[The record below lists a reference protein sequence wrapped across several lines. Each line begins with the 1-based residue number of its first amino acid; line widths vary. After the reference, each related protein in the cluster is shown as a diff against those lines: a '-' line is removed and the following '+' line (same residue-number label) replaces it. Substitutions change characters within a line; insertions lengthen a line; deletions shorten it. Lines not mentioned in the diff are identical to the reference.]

1 MKALIEQLPK
11 VELHVHIE
19 GTLAP
24 ERMLMLA
31 DQNEVRLPYE
41 NLKAVQEAYNF
52 DSLQSFLDLYYL
64 GASVLITELDFYHL
78 MRDYLNDAIEQN
90 IVHCEVMFDPQT
102 HLARGIGFGVFMPGF
117 IRAMREV
124 YDESGLT
131 VQLILCFLRDLPEA
145 DALKTLDLA
154 LPYLS
159 DVTGV
164 GLDSAEVGHPPL
176 KFERAFLAARKL
188 GLRPVAH
195 AGEEGSSDMIAQA
208 LDVLR
213 VERIDHGVACVED
226 EALRRRLIDERIP
239 LTMCPLSNIKL
250 CVFEQMAQHPILDL
264 LDQGLCVTVNSDDPA
279 YFGGNLVQNF
289 LALYE
294 TFDVSE
300 RQLRQLVV
308 NSVNGA
314 FLANE
319 RKQALLDQL
328 L

>member
-102 HLARGIGFGVFMPGF
+102 HLARGIGFDVFMPGF

-131 VQLILCFLRDLPEA
+131 VQLILCFLRDLPET

-279 YFGGNLVQNF
+279 YFGGHLVQNF

>member
-31 DQNEVRLPYE
+31 YQNEVRLPYE

-102 HLARGIGFGVFMPGF
+102 HLARGIGFDVFMPGF

-131 VQLILCFLRDLPEA
+131 VQLILCFLRNLPEA

>member
-1 MKALIEQLPK
+1 MKALIETLPK

-31 DQNEVRLPYE
+31 DQNGVRLPYQ
-41 NLKAVQEAYNF
+41 NLEAVREAYNF

-64 GASVLITELDFYHL
+64 GASVLITESDFYHL
-78 MRDYLNDAIEQN
+78 MLDYLKGAIEQN

-102 HLARGIGFGVFMPGF
+102 HLARGIGFDVFMPGF
-117 IRAMREV
+117 KRAMREV
-124 YDESGLT
+124 SDQSGLT
-131 VQLILCFLRDLPEA
+131 VELILCFLRDLPET

-154 LPYLS
+154 VPYLS
-159 DVTGV
+159 EVMGV
-164 GLDSAEVGHPPL
+164 GLDSAEIGHPPM
-176 KFERAFLAARKL
+176 KFERAFRAARER

-195 AGEEGSSDMIAQA
+195 AGEEGSADMIEQA
-208 LDVLR
+208 LDVLA
-213 VERIDHGVACVED
+213 VERIDHGVACVENED
-226 EALRRRLIDERIP
+226 LRRRLIRDQIP
-239 LTMCPLSNIKL
+239 LTMCPLSNVKL
-250 CVFEQMAQHPILDL
+250 CVFDHMSEHPILDL

-289 LALYE
+289 LALSE
-294 TFDVSE
+294 SFDVSE

-308 NSVNGA
+308 NSVNGS
-314 FLANE
+314 FLSSG

-328 L
+328 M

>member
-102 HLARGIGFGVFMPGF
+102 HLARGIGFDVFMPGF

-131 VQLILCFLRDLPEA
+131 VQLILCFLRDLPET

>member
-102 HLARGIGFGVFMPGF
+102 HLARGIGFDVFMPGF

>member
-11 VELHVHIE
+11 IELHVHIE

-102 HLARGIGFGVFMPGF
+102 HLARGIGFDVFMPGF

>member
-1 MKALIEQLPK
+1 
-11 VELHVHIE
+11 
-19 GTLAP
+19 
-24 ERMLMLA
+24 
-31 DQNEVRLPYE
+31 
-41 NLKAVQEAYNF
+41 
-52 DSLQSFLDLYYL
+52 
-64 GASVLITELDFYHL
+64 

-102 HLARGIGFGVFMPGF
+102 HLARGIGFDVFMPGF
-117 IRAMREV
+117 IRAVREV

>member
-102 HLARGIGFGVFMPGF
+102 HLARGIGFDVFMPGF

-154 LPYLS
+154 LPFLS

>member
-1 MKALIEQLPK
+1 MQ
-11 VELHVHIE
+11 
-19 GTLAP
+19 
-24 ERMLMLA
+24 
-31 DQNEVRLPYE
+31 
-41 NLKAVQEAYNF
+41 
-52 DSLQSFLDLYYL
+52 
-64 GASVLITELDFYHL
+64 
-78 MRDYLNDAIEQN
+78 
-90 IVHCEVMFDPQT
+90 
-102 HLARGIGFGVFMPGF
+102 
-117 IRAMREV
+117 
-124 YDESGLT
+124 
-131 VQLILCFLRDLPEA
+131 
-145 DALKTLDLA
+145 
-154 LPYLS
+154 
-159 DVTGV
+159 
-164 GLDSAEVGHPPL
+164 
-176 KFERAFLAARKL
+176 
-188 GLRPVAH
+188 
-195 AGEEGSSDMIAQA
+195 EEGSSDMIAQA

>member
-31 DQNEVRLPYE
+31 DQNKVRLPYE

-90 IVHCEVMFDPQT
+90 IVNCDVMFYPQT
-102 HLARGIGFGVFMPGF
+102 HLARGIGFDVFMPGF